1 MLLGVLTVTAVS
13 LLVIM
18 LAAYMC
24 RDRVEATIESLRAVR
39 HDLRPAVLT
48 VETQAQRA
56 AALRNARAERSTD
69 PRA

>member
-24 RDRVEATIESLRAVR
+24 RDRAESTIESLRAIR
-39 HDLRPAVLT
+39 HELRPALIA

-56 AALRNARAERSTD
+56 AALRNAHIERSAD
-69 PRA
+69 PQG